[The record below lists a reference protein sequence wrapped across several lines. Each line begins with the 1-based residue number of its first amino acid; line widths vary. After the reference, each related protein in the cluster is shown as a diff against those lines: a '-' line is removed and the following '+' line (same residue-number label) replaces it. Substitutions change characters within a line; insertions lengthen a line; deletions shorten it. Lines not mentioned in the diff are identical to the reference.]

1 MSQTDLILSAMQ
13 RGERFTALKAIDPPY
28 RCMRL
33 ASRISD
39 LKRKGYTIQTRT
51 IKTPSGKRVSEY
63 WMIIENAPSLFG
75 NSMSRNNGH
84 TSEGLQ

>member
-1 MSQTDLILSAMQ
+1 MSQADLILSAMQ

-39 LKRKGYTIQTRT
+39 LRRKGHAIHDRT
-51 IKTPSGKRVSEY
+51 IKTPSGKYVSEY
-63 WMIIENAPSLFG
+63 WMEVKTDLFG
-75 NSMSRNNGH
+75 GSMSRNGGH
-84 TSEGLQ
+84 CSEGLQ